1 MHLLI
6 ELKRISLKKASK
18 TKNQQGPSFLSSSP
32 YCYFCILQPKILR
45 KRKRDDKNHFYGTA
59 QVLDGSCYICLYR
72 SRPKSLLDIFM
83 YHSNNEFYYLRLQK
97 IYSLTLISYLQCFL
111 KSARIYNFR
120 LLKIFRDTHAYILL
134 SCQSPLANVTY
145 PLLTLLTGHAYFI
158 DAANKVHNGFRVR
171 LASLVSNFE

>member
-97 IYSLTLISYLQCFL
+97 FFSDFEILLAVFLEKCKNLQFQAIY
-111 KSARIYNFR
+111 
-120 LLKIFRDTHAYILL
+120 RDTHACIMSVSISECNLSIIL
-134 SCQSPLANVTY
+134 QQPL
-145 PLLTLLTGHAYFI
+145 I
-158 DAANKVHNGFRVR
+158 
-171 LASLVSNFE
+171 